1 MKGELTL
8 EFSLESDLPFLC
20 LALSGQRLSFPSL
33 FCFVTTGMFI
43 YKSAFLKG
51 EVSLSFSMMNN
62 FTFLELALVYRVSIV
77 NAY

>member
-1 MKGELTL
+1 MEGELTL

-20 LALSGQRLSFPSL
+20 LSLSGQRLSFPSL
-33 FCFVTTGMFI
+33 FLLRHDRYV